1 MEENELLQHFT
12 NIVQELTARLDET
25 NAKLDSITSEYQKA
39 KDEFDDNERGRAWE
53 EKFGD
58 KLHQYDHDLKAIN
71 GDDFDII
78 AESRKEYE
86 DGYTDYSD
94 DEYVEALT
102 KNIEEAVGNLKA
114 ALAEGDPEQV
124 AEAAEDVKETVE
136 EAATETKEEAAE
148 NAEPETKEEA
158 AENAEP
164 SANAEATSDEKEK
177 EKVVEK
183 AEEQADEN
191 GTEES
196 DEVEDFIATLE
207 AEKERMD
214 AQKKSKEEE

>member
-78 AESRKEYE
+78 TESRKEYE

-114 ALAEGDPEQV
+114 ALAEGEPEEV
-124 AEAAEDVKETVE
+124 AKAAEEVKETVE
-136 EAATETKEEAAE
+136 EAETETNPETATAPAETKEE
-148 NAEPETKEEA
+148 
-158 AENAEP
+158 
-164 SANAEATSDEKEK
+164 ANAEATSDEAEK
-177 EKVVEK
+177 EDVVEK

-191 GTEES
+191 DTEES
-196 DEVEDFIATLE
+196 DEVEDFIADLE
-207 AEKERMD
+207 AEKEKMD
-214 AQKKSKEEE
+214 AQKKSKDDKEEE

>member
-1 MEENELLQHFT
+1 MT
-12 NIVQELTARLDET
+12 SRLDET
-25 NAKLDSITSEYQKA
+25 NAKLDAITSEYQKA

-71 GDDFDII
+71 GDDFDIVT
-78 AESRKEYE
+78 ESRKEYE

-102 KNIEEAVGNLKA
+102 KNIEEKVGQLKA
-114 ALAEGDPEQV
+114 ALKDGDPEQV
-124 AEAAEDVKETVE
+124 AEAAADVQEAAE
-136 EAATETKEEAAE
+136 EAATETNSEETT
-148 NAEPETKEEA
+148 AEPETKEEA

-164 SANAEATSDEKEK
+164 EATSDENEK

-196 DEVEDFIATLE
+196 DEVEDFIADLE
-207 AEKERMD
+207 AEKEKMD
-214 AQKKSKEEE
+214 AQKKTKEEE

>member
-12 NIVQELTARLDET
+12 NIVQELTSRLDET
-25 NAKLDSITSEYQKA
+25 NAKLDAITSEYQKA

-71 GDDFDII
+71 GDDFDIVT
-78 AESRKEYE
+78 ESRKEYE

-114 ALAEGDPEQV
+114 ALAEGDPAEV

-136 EAATETKEEAAE
+136 EAETSA
-148 NAEPETKEEA
+148 NAETNSEETT
-158 AENAEP
+158 AEEP
-164 SANAEATSDEKEK
+164 SANADTNAEATSDETEK

-196 DEVEDFIATLE
+196 DEVEDFIADLE
-207 AEKERMD
+207 AEKEKMD